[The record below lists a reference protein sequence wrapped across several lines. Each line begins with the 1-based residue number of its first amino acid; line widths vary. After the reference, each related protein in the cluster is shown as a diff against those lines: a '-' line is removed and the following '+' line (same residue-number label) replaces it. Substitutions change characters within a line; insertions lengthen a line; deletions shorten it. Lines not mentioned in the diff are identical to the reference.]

1 LCFIRGLAAMDE
13 IIFKKAQKGDME
25 AFEALIKAYEKLIYN
40 ASYSMLANPQDA
52 EDISQEVIIKVYNNL
67 HGCKS
72 PAAFK
77 SWLFRIVNNTCIDE
91 IRKRKGKTTLS
102 LDYEPEDSNG
112 RMENPALMDETTPE
126 SEFLRKDMNEKIQ
139 LAISQIPPDYRAVI
153 VMRDINGMS
162 YDEIMNTLVISM
174 GTVKS
179 RIARA
184 RKHLRDKLVEME
196 VYSNREQNL

>member
-1 LCFIRGLAAMDE
+1 MDE